1 MIKPSTFAKIKAPKA
16 RMKIARHAAQQVPG
30 TKKKQNKS
38 RQGRLMISF
47 AIGPSALS
55 FIHRD

>member
-1 MIKPSTFAKIKAPKA
+1 LAKIKAPKA

-38 RQGRLMISF
+38 RQGWLMISF
-47 AIGPSALS
+47 SIGPSVPKLY
-55 FIHRD
+55 HHE